1 MAAAA
6 EAEAAAAAADLEPRL
21 GISPATPDIVRKPA
35 RPSRADGA
43 DGSCRTALFTSA
55 ATEAAAGTGKADS
68 DGSASVSLVQ
78 EQSQSAQEELGEVD
92 CAPVSTQESSTVP
105 PLAGESSDKD
115 AQQEQKQHQDAQQEQ
130 KQHQEEGVASDG
142 GAVPI
147 LTPEKVES
155 TPRRRWKKKS
165 TKGVLRFKVV
175 KDKMMKPKMTPTTA
189 TLRKVKKDKK
199 QQTPED
205 DSQHAG
211 AASSNNVR
219 RKLDL
224 NSSQSKTCFSRAE
237 LRYNLRS
244 LAKSHGFNAEP
255 TRRKR
260 SKRGRKRKQMILAHQ
275 GTSTGASSSA
285 VVRIWGSAPLDIARH
300 ENHGKKLLTKVLNLC
315 EETLRVCDVL
325 AKWDGSH
332 SESFEGFDIGS
343 GPDWDQTRRV
353 FERLV
358 DIFIAAMLDLMGPRK
373 FSPWGG
379 SLIDSVV
386 GTFLTQN
393 VADNL
398 SSHAFMNL
406 AAKFPPRKRC
416 HKAED
421 CSNTAFSVDG
431 TDENLNPHEAFDTF
445 DTVDSDFD
453 EYYESEEE
461 DGHDTEAKGHY
472 GEEYNRLIENFIA
485 NVKEKG
491 ISTWDRDLI
500 NLVKDKSGNPICTE
514 KTLRKFMASLRPVPS
529 STWKELREEAYKK
542 GYSERS
548 RTSDAVDWESVLHAP
563 LAEVAKCIEV
573 RGQHYILAVRIQVF
587 LMHVK
592 NAQDGSFD
600 LDWLRCISREKAKN
614 FLLSIHGIGEKSAD
628 CIRLLSLRHKAFP
641 VDVNVARIVTRLG
654 WVKLQPLNGAEFHL
668 VNSYPI
674 MRDVQKYL
682 WPRLCTID
690 KEKLYELHCLMITFG
705 KVMCTK
711 INPNCSACPFSANCK
726 YYNSSLARKSLPAPE
741 KHEHEHGDQQSSI
754 VASGRFLLSS
764 DICGPSSQHMY
775 QHQIEISRTAETS
788 PIYNCEPIV
797 EMPQSPEREYE
808 APNEQEGSYED
819 YLCDLEDVVPEGV
832 HYDGEIDLCSAKHVL
847 NSSRSW
853 TPKCGKDLVVIN
865 PNSSFRPNK
874 KLKNVGRLRTE
885 HNAYVLPDDHV
896 ILEEFEER
904 VTEDICPYLL
914 VVTSCPDDYTVEGTV
929 LIPCRTATRG
939 KFPLNGT
946 YFQAHEVFADHSS
959 SRRPITIPRECV
971 GMLDRSIVYFG
982 SSIHSITRG
991 QTRHDIE
998 ECFKKGYV
1006 CVRGFHRRTR
1016 TPMRL
1021 CVSLHATNTV
1031 KKEAV
1036 KKEAMKKEGG
1046 DKQEKRARTSPE
1058 AKSKEKKASSV
1069 N

>member
-1 MAAAA
+1 MAAVAEAEA
-6 EAEAAAAAADLEPRL
+6 EAEAAADLGP
-21 GISPATPDIVRKPA
+21 STPGIVRKLA
-35 RPSRADGA
+35 RPSRTDGA
-43 DGSCRTALFTSA
+43 DGSCCTALFTSA
-55 ATEAAAGTGKADS
+55 ATEAAAGPGKADS
-68 DGSASVSLVQ
+68 DGSASVSPVQ
-78 EQSQSAQEELGEVD
+78 EQSQSAQEDLGEVD
-92 CAPVSTQESSTVP
+92 CAPVSTQESSTLP
-105 PLAGESSDKD
+105 PLVGESSDKA
-115 AQQEQKQHQDAQQEQ
+115 AQQEQKQQ
-130 KQHQEEGVASDG
+130 QEEGPASGSDG
-142 GAVPI
+142 GATPVP
-147 LTPEKVES
+147 TPEKVEP
-155 TPRRRWKKKS
+155 TPRRRWTKK

-175 KDKMMKPKMTPTTA
+175 KDKVMKPKMTPKTA
-189 TLRKVKKDKK
+189 TPRKVKKDKK

-205 DSQHAG
+205 GNQHAG
-211 AASSNNVR
+211 ASSSGTR

-224 NSSQSKTCFSRAE
+224 DASQNKTCFSRAE
-237 LRYNLRS
+237 LRNNLKC
-244 LAKSHGFNAEP
+244 LATSHGLNAQP

-260 SKRGRKRKQMILAHQ
+260 SKRGRKRKLLILAHQ
-275 GTSTGASSSA
+275 GTPTGASSSA
-285 VVRIWGSAPLDIARH
+285 LVPLWGSAQLDIAPH
-300 ENHGKKLLTKVLNLC
+300 ENHGKRLLNKVLGLT

-325 AKWDGSH
+325 AKWDQSD

-343 GPDWDQTRRV
+343 GPEWDQTRRA
-353 FERLV
+353 FEHLV

-431 TDENLNPHEAFDTF
+431 TNENLNPNEAFDAF
-445 DTVDSDFD
+445 DSVDSDFD

-461 DGHDTEAKGHY
+461 DGHDAEAKGHY

-485 NVKEKG
+485 NLKEKG
-491 ISTWDRDLI
+491 ISTWDSDLI

-514 KTLRKFMASLRPVPS
+514 RTLRKFMASLRPVPS

-542 GYSERS
+542 GYSDRS

-563 LAEVAKCIEV
+563 LAEVAKCIEA

-614 FLLSIHGIGEKSAD
+614 FLLSIYGIGVKSAD

-654 WVKLQPLNGAEFHL
+654 WVELQPLNGAEFHL
-668 VNSYPI
+668 INSYPI
-674 MRDVQKYL
+674 MRDVQRYL

-711 INPNCSACPFSANCK
+711 INPNCSACPFSSNCK

-741 KHEHEHGDQQSSI
+741 KHEHEHGEQQSSI
-754 VASGRFLLSS
+754 VASGRFLLSN
-764 DICGPSSQHMY
+764 DNCMPSSQHMH

-788 PIYNCEPIV
+788 PIHNCEPIV
-797 EMPQSPEREYE
+797 EMPQSPEHEYE

-819 YLCDLEDVVPEGV
+819 YLCDLEDIVPEGV
-832 HYDGEIDLCSAKHVL
+832 QYDGEIDLCSVKHVL
-847 NSSRSW
+847 NNRSW
-853 TPKCGKDLVVIN
+853 TPKCGKDLVVMD

-904 VTEDICPYLL
+904 VPEDICPYLL
-914 VVTSCPDDYTVEGTV
+914 VVISCPDDYTVEGTV
-929 LIPCRTATRG
+929 LIPCRTANRG

-946 YFQAHEVFADHSS
+946 YFQANEVFADHSS
-959 SRRPITIPRECV
+959 SRRPITIPRECI
-971 GMLDRSIVYFG
+971 GMLERSIVYFG

-1021 CVSLHATNTV
+1021 CSSLHATTTV

-1036 KKEAMKKEGG
+1036 KKEVTKKEGG
-1046 DKQEKRARTSPE
+1046 EKQEKQKRARTSPE
-1058 AKSKEKKASSV
+1058 AKSKEKKASSA

>member
-6 EAEAAAAAADLEPRL
+6 EAEAEAEAAADLGPRL

-35 RPSRADGA
+35 RPSRADG
-43 DGSCRTALFTSA
+43 SCRTALFTSA
-55 ATEAAAGTGKADS
+55 ATEAAAGPGKADS
-68 DGSASVSLVQ
+68 DGSASVSPVQ
-78 EQSQSAQEELGEVD
+78 EQSQSAQEDLGEVD
-92 CAPVSTQESSTVP
+92 CAPVSTQESSTLP
-105 PLAGESSDKD
+105 PLAGESSGK
-115 AQQEQKQHQDAQQEQ
+115 DAQQEQ
-130 KQHQEEGVASDG
+130 KQHQEEGVASGSDG

-175 KDKMMKPKMTPTTA
+175 KDKMMKPKMTPKTA
-189 TLRKVKKDKK
+189 TPRKVKKDKK

-211 AASSNNVR
+211 ASNANNAR

-224 NSSQSKTCFSRAE
+224 ESSQSKTCFSRAE

-275 GTSTGASSSA
+275 GTPTGASSSA
-285 VVRIWGSAPLDIARH
+285 LVRIWGSAPLDIARH
-300 ENHGKKLLTKVLNLC
+300 ENHGKRLWTKVLGLC

-343 GPDWDQTRRV
+343 GPEWDQTRRG

-358 DIFIAAMLDLMGPRK
+358 DIFIAEMLDLMGPRK

-421 CSNTAFSVDG
+421 CSNTAFSVD
-431 TDENLNPHEAFDTF
+431 
-445 DTVDSDFD
+445 
-453 EYYESEEE
+453 
-461 DGHDTEAKGHY
+461 
-472 GEEYNRLIENFIA
+472 
-485 NVKEKG
+485 
-491 ISTWDRDLI
+491 
-500 NLVKDKSGNPICTE
+500 
-514 KTLRKFMASLRPVPS
+514 VPS
-529 STWKELREEAYKK
+529 SSWKELREEAYRK
-542 GYSERS
+542 GYSDRS

-587 LMHVK
+587 LEHVK
-592 NAQDGSFD
+592 NSQDGSFD

-668 VNSYPI
+668 INSYPV

-711 INPNCSACPFSANCK
+711 INPNCSACPFSAKCK

-741 KHEHEHGDQQSSI
+741 KHEHEHGEQQSSI

-764 DICGPSSQHMY
+764 DSCRPSSQHMY

-788 PIYNCEPIV
+788 RTHNCEPIV
-797 EMPQSPEREYE
+797 EMPHSPEHEYE
-808 APNEQEGSYED
+808 APNEQEGSSED
-819 YLCDLEDVVPEGV
+819 YLCDLEDIVPEGV
-832 HYDGEIDLCSAKHVL
+832 QYDGEIDLCSAKHVL
-847 NSSRSW
+847 NSRSW

-885 HNAYVLPDDHV
+885 HNAYILPDDHV

-904 VTEDICPYLL
+904 VPEDTCPYLL
-914 VVTSCPDDYTVEGTV
+914 VVISCPDDYTVEGTV
-929 LIPCRTATRG
+929 LMPCRTANRD

-946 YFQAHEVFADHSS
+946 YFQANEVFADHSS
-959 SRRPITIPRECV
+959 SRRPITILRECI
-971 GMLDRSIVYFG
+971 GMLDRTIVYFG

-991 QTRHDIE
+991 QARHDLE
-998 ECFKKGYV
+998 ECLKKGYV

-1016 TPMRL
+1016 EPMRL
-1021 CVSLHATNTV
+1021 CSSLHATNTVKKEAV

-1046 DKQEKRARTSPE
+1046 DKQEKRARMSPE
-1058 AKSKEKKASSV
+1058 AKRKDKKASSA

>member
-6 EAEAAAAAADLEPRL
+6 EAEAEAEAEAAADLGPRL

-35 RPSRADGA
+35 RPSRADG
-43 DGSCRTALFTSA
+43 SCRTALFTSA
-55 ATEAAAGTGKADS
+55 ATEAAAGPGKADS
-68 DGSASVSLVQ
+68 DGSASVSPVQ
-78 EQSQSAQEELGEVD
+78 EQSQSAQEDLGEVD
-92 CAPVSTQESSTVP
+92 CAPVSTQESSTLP
-105 PLAGESSDKD
+105 PLAGESSGK
-115 AQQEQKQHQDAQQEQ
+115 DAQQEQ
-130 KQHQEEGVASDG
+130 KQHQEEGVASGSDG

-175 KDKMMKPKMTPTTA
+175 KDKMMKPKMTPKTA
-189 TLRKVKKDKK
+189 TPRKVKKDKK

-211 AASSNNVR
+211 ASNANNAR

-224 NSSQSKTCFSRAE
+224 ESSQSKTCFSRAE

-275 GTSTGASSSA
+275 GTPTGASSSA
-285 VVRIWGSAPLDIARH
+285 LVRIWGSAPLDIARH
-300 ENHGKKLLTKVLNLC
+300 ENHGKRLWTKVLGLC

-343 GPDWDQTRRV
+343 GPEWDQTRRG

-358 DIFIAAMLDLMGPRK
+358 DIFIAEMLDLMGPRK

-431 TDENLNPHEAFDTF
+431 TDENLNPNEAFDTF
-445 DTVDSDFD
+445 DSVDLDSD

-461 DGHDTEAKGHY
+461 DGHDTEAKWHY

-485 NVKEKG
+485 NVKEKS
-491 ISTWDRDLI
+491 ISTWDSELI

-514 KTLRKFMASLRPVPS
+514 RTLRKFITSLRPVPS
-529 STWKELREEAYKK
+529 SSWKELREEAYRK
-542 GYSERS
+542 GYSDRS

-587 LMHVK
+587 LEHVK
-592 NAQDGSFD
+592 NSQDGSFD

-668 VNSYPI
+668 INSYPV

-711 INPNCSACPFSANCK
+711 INPNCSACPFSAKCK

-741 KHEHEHGDQQSSI
+741 KHEHEHGEQQSSI

-764 DICGPSSQHMY
+764 DSCRPSSQHMY

-788 PIYNCEPIV
+788 RTHNCEPIV
-797 EMPQSPEREYE
+797 EMPHSPEHEYE
-808 APNEQEGSYED
+808 APNEQEGSSED
-819 YLCDLEDVVPEGV
+819 YLCDLEDIVPEGV
-832 HYDGEIDLCSAKHVL
+832 QYDGEIDLCSAKHVL
-847 NSSRSW
+847 NSRSW

-885 HNAYVLPDDHV
+885 HNAYILPDDHV

-904 VTEDICPYLL
+904 VPEDTCPYLL
-914 VVTSCPDDYTVEGTV
+914 VVISCPDDYTVEGTV
-929 LIPCRTATRG
+929 LMPCRTANRD

-946 YFQAHEVFADHSS
+946 YFQANEVFADHSS
-959 SRRPITIPRECV
+959 SRRPITILRECI
-971 GMLDRSIVYFG
+971 GMLDRTIVYFG

-991 QTRHDIE
+991 QARHDLE
-998 ECFKKGYV
+998 ECLKKGYV

-1016 TPMRL
+1016 EPMRL
-1021 CVSLHATNTV
+1021 CSSLHATNTV

-1046 DKQEKRARTSPE
+1046 DKQEKRARMSPE
-1058 AKSKEKKASSV
+1058 AKRKDKKASSA

>member
-1 MAAAA
+1 MA
-6 EAEAAAAAADLEPRL
+6 EAEAAADLGPQL
-21 GISPATPDIVRKPA
+21 GISPATPNIVRKPA
-35 RPSRADGA
+35 RSSRTDGA
-43 DGSCRTALFTSA
+43 DGSCCTALFTSA
-55 ATEAAAGTGKADS
+55 ATEAAAGPGKADS
-68 DGSASVSLVQ
+68 DGSASVSSVQ
-78 EQSQSAQEELGEVD
+78 EQSQSAQEDLGEVD
-92 CAPVSTQESSTVP
+92 CAPVSTQESSTS
-105 PLAGESSDKD
+105 PLLVGESSDKV
-115 AQQEQKQHQDAQQEQ
+115 AQQEQKQQ
-130 KQHQEEGVASDG
+130 QEEGVASGSDG
-142 GAVPI
+142 GAAPVP
-147 LTPEKVES
+147 TPEKVEP
-155 TPRRRWKKKS
+155 TPQRRWKKKS
-165 TKGVLRFKVV
+165 TKGVLRFKVM
-175 KDKMMKPKMTPTTA
+175 KDKVMKPKMTPRTA
-189 TLRKVKKDKK
+189 TPRKAKKDKK

-205 DSQHAG
+205 GSQHAG
-211 AASSNNVR
+211 AASSSSAR

-224 NSSQSKTCFSRAE
+224 GPSQSKTCFSRAK
-237 LRYNLRS
+237 LMNNLKC
-244 LAKSHGFNAEP
+244 LAKSHGLNAEP

-260 SKRGRKRKQMILAHQ
+260 SKRGRKRKQMILARQ
-275 GTSTGASSSA
+275 GTPIGASSSA
-285 VVRIWGSAPLDIARH
+285 LVPHWGSAQLAIACH
-300 ENHGKKLLTKVLNLC
+300 GNHGKRLLNKVLGLT

-325 AKWDGSH
+325 SKWDGSD
-332 SESFEGFDIGS
+332 SDSFEGFDIGS
-343 GPDWDQTRRV
+343 GPEWDHRRRF

-406 AAKFPPRKRC
+406 SAKFPPRKGC

-421 CSNTAFSVDG
+421 CSNKAPLVDG
-431 TDENLNPHEAFDTF
+431 VDENLNPNEASYTF
-445 DTVDSDFD
+445 DSVESDFD

-485 NVKEKG
+485 NLKEKG
-491 ISTWDRDLI
+491 ISTWDNDLI

-514 KTLRKFMASLRPVPS
+514 RTLRKFIASLRPVPS
-529 STWKELREEAYKK
+529 SIWKELREEAYRK
-542 GYSERS
+542 GYSDRS

-563 LAEVAKCIEV
+563 VAEVAKCIEV

-592 NAQDGSFD
+592 KVQDGSFD
-600 LDWLRCISREKAKN
+600 LDWLRYISREKAKN
-614 FLLSIHGIGEKSAD
+614 FLLSIHGIGVKSAD

-668 VNSYPI
+668 INSYPI
-674 MRDVQKYL
+674 MRDVQRYL

-711 INPNCSACPFSANCK
+711 INPNCCACPFSAECK
-726 YYNSSLARKSLPAPE
+726 YYNSSLARKSLPPPPE
-741 KHEHEHGDQQSSI
+741 KHEHEHGEQQSSI
-754 VASGRFLLSS
+754 VASGSFLLSNDS
-764 DICGPSSQHMY
+764 CMPSSQHMY
-775 QHQIEISRTAETS
+775 QHQIEISRTAETP
-788 PIYNCEPIV
+788 PIHNCEPIV
-797 EMPQSPEREYE
+797 EMPQSPEYEYE
-808 APNEQEGSYED
+808 APNEQEDSYED
-819 YLCDLEDVVPEGV
+819 YLCDLEDIVPDQ
-832 HYDGEIDLCSAKHVL
+832 YDGEIDLRSSKHVL
-847 NSSRSW
+847 NKNMPW

-865 PNSSFRPNK
+865 PKSSFAPNK

-885 HNAYVLPDDHV
+885 HDAYVLPDDHV

-904 VTEDICPYLL
+904 VPEDLCPYLL
-914 VVTSCPDDYTVEGTV
+914 VVISCPDDYTVEGTV
-929 LIPCRTATRG
+929 LIPCRTANRG

-946 YFQAHEVFADHSS
+946 YFQANEVFADHSS
-959 SRRPITIPRECV
+959 SRRPITIPRECI

-1021 CVSLHATNTV
+1021 CGTLHATNTI
-1031 KKEAV
+1031 
-1036 KKEAMKKEGG
+1036 KKEAMKKEGD
-1046 DKQEKRARTSPE
+1046 DKCAKRTRTSPE
-1058 AKSKEKKASSV
+1058 GKSKEKKASSES
-1069 N
+1069 

>member
-1 MAAAA
+1 MAAVA
-6 EAEAAAAAADLEPRL
+6 EAEADLGPQL
-21 GISPATPDIVRKPA
+21 GRSPATPDIVCKPA
-35 RPSRADGA
+35 QASWTSGA
-43 DGSCRTALFTSA
+43 DGSCCTALFTSA
-55 ATEAAAGTGKADS
+55 ATALAAGPGKAES
-68 DGSASVSLVQ
+68 DGFTSVPSPVQ
-78 EQSQSAQEELGEVD
+78 EQSQSVPKDLGEVD
-92 CAPVSTQESSTVP
+92 CAQVSTQESSTLP
-105 PLAGESSDKD
+105 PLVGKFSDKI
-115 AQQEQKQHQDAQQEQ
+115 AQQEQQQQ
-130 KQHQEEGVASDG
+130 QEEGVASGSDAG
-142 GAVPI
+142 GAAPVP
-147 LTPEKVES
+147 TPEKVEP
-155 TPRRRWKKKS
+155 TPRRRWKKS

-175 KDKMMKPKMTPTTA
+175 KDKVVKPKVTPKTA
-189 TLRKVKKDKK
+189 TPRKVKKDKK
-199 QQTPED
+199 QQMPED
-205 DSQHAG
+205 GSHSAG
-211 AASSNNVR
+211 AASSNSAR

-224 NSSQSKTCFSRAE
+224 DSSQSKTCFSRAE
-237 LRYNLRS
+237 LMNNLKC
-244 LAKSHGFNAEP
+244 LAKSHALNAEP

-260 SKRGRKRKQMILAHQ
+260 SKRGRKRKQMILAQQ
-275 GTSTGASSSA
+275 GTLTGASSSA
-285 VVRIWGSAPLDIARH
+285 LVPLWGSAQLDIACYG
-300 ENHGKKLLTKVLNLC
+300 NHGKRLWNKVLGLT

-325 AKWDGSH
+325 AKWDGSD

-343 GPDWDQTRRV
+343 GPEWDQTRHV

-358 DIFIAAMLDLMGPRK
+358 DIFIAAMLDLLGPRK

-421 CSNTAFSVDG
+421 CSNTAPLVDG
-431 TDENLNPHEAFDTF
+431 VDENLNPNEAYDTF
-445 DTVDSDFD
+445 DSVDSDFD
-453 EYYESEEE
+453 EYIDSEEE

-472 GEEYNRLIENFIA
+472 GEEYNRLIENFID
-485 NVKEKG
+485 NLKENG
-491 ISTWDRDLI
+491 ISTWDSDLM

-514 KTLRKFMASLRPVPS
+514 RTLRKFVASLRPVPS
-529 STWKELREEAYKK
+529 SIWKELREEAYRK
-542 GYSERS
+542 GYSDTS

-563 LAEVAKCIEV
+563 IAEVAKCIEL
-573 RGQHYILAVRIQVF
+573 RGQHYILALRIQVF
-587 LMHVK
+587 LMNVK
-592 NAQDGSFD
+592 KAQDGSFD
-600 LDWLRCISREKAKN
+600 LDWLRYISREKAKN
-614 FLLSIHGIGEKSAD
+614 FLLSIHGIGVKSAD

-654 WVKLQPLNGAEFHL
+654 WVKLQPINGAEFHL
-668 VNSYPI
+668 INSYPI
-674 MRDVQKYL
+674 MRDVQRYL

-711 INPNCSACPFSANCK
+711 INPNCSACPFSAQCK
-726 YYNSSLARKSLPAPE
+726 YSNSSLARKSLPPPE
-741 KHEHEHGDQQSSI
+741 KHEHEHGEQQSSM
-754 VASGRFLLSS
+754 VASGRFLLSNDS
-764 DICGPSSQHMY
+764 CMPSAQHMY
-775 QHQIEISRTAETS
+775 QHQIEISRTAETP
-788 PIYNCEPIV
+788 PIHNCEPIV
-797 EMPQSPEREYE
+797 EMPQSPEYEYE
-808 APNEQEGSYED
+808 APNEQEDFYED
-819 YLCDLEDVVPEGV
+819 HICDLEDIVPGV
-832 HYDGEIDLCSAKHVL
+832 QYDGEIDLCSSKHVL
-847 NSSRSW
+847 NSRSW
-853 TPKCGKDLVVIN
+853 TPKCGKDLVVMN
-865 PNSSFRPNK
+865 PKSSFSPNK

-904 VTEDICPYLL
+904 VPEDLCPYLL
-914 VVTSCPDDYTVEGTV
+914 VIISCPNDYTVEGTV
-929 LIPCRTATRG
+929 LIPCRTANRG

-946 YFQAHEVFADHSS
+946 YFQANEVFADHSS
-959 SRRPITIPRECV
+959 SRHPITIPRECI

-1021 CVSLHATNTV
+1021 CSTLHANTI
-1031 KKEAV
+1031 KKEAI

-1046 DKQEKRARTSPE
+1046 ETPTKRARTSPE
-1058 AKSKEKKASSV
+1058 GKSKEKKASSANQV
-1069 N
+1069 PMAT